1 MKNIVLIGMPGC
13 GKTTV
18 GNLLAK
24 KLNLDFIDC
33 DALIEKSEGTSI
45 PQIFD
50 SFGEQYFRDLES
62 STLNSLADK
71 SDSVISTGGG
81 IIERPQ
87 NIETLKKCGT
97 VIFLNRPLK
106 FLLKDIDIS
115 ERPLLKNG
123 KDALEEL
130 YKRRFDL
137 YKAACHIEIKNDT
150 TIDDVIS
157 KIINEVKIYG

>member
-24 KLNLDFIDC
+24 KLNWNFVDC
-33 DALIEKSEGTSI
+33 DALIEKSEGISI
-45 PQIFD
+45 PQIFE

-81 IIERPQ
+81 IVEKPQ
-87 NIETLKKCGT
+87 NIEALKKCGT
-97 VIFLNRPLK
+97 VVFLNRPLDA
-106 FLLKDIDIS
+106 LLNDIDIS
-115 ERPLLKNG
+115 GRPLLKTG
-123 KDALEEL
+123 KHALEEL
-130 YKRRFDL
+130 YKRRFGL
-137 YKAACHIEIKNDT
+137 YKVACHIEIKNDT

-157 KIINEVKIYG
+157 KIINEVKFYG